1 MDEAA
6 NGGKYVSG
14 RSKVNEAIAA
24 DLARHVA
31 GSEVPTGGDITG
43 GSPQPCEAWGSP
55 AAGAGA
61 VQGAVRTGPGV
72 CACAARLGSS
82 QHHACSA

>member
-43 GSPQPCEAWGSP
+43 
-55 AAGAGA
+55 
-61 VQGAVRTGPGV
+61 V

-82 QHHACSA
+82 VHHACSA